1 MRQNAAI
8 PSDGAYREPS
18 ARADCAKTALKS
30 SNTQSK
36 HLADHRVCHAYV
48 SALLRK
54 GAFKVS
60 HVQSALSRAFFSVCP
75 RPRHSFA
82 LVQTK
87 TPFPTYPYPKHPFDF
102 GCTQGSPS
110 CSPES
115 KAPSRL
121 PASTPSRS
129 PKSKAALRDYLNP
142 EPLFAIPC
150 IRGAPSR
157 LPEPK
162 AALHDCLHPRP
173 PLTITRVQS
182 PSSSLES
189 KDPLES

>member
-1 MRQNAAI
+1 MRQNTAI
-8 PSDGAYREPS
+8 PSDDAYRKPS

-60 HVQSALSRAFFSVCP
+60 HVQSALSQAFFSVCP

-82 LVQTK
+82 LAQTK
-87 TPFPTYPYPKHPFDF
+87 TPFRTYPYPKHPFDF

-129 PKSKAALRDYLNP
+129 PKSEAALRDYLNP

-162 AALHDCLHPRP
+162 AALYVAPYPNRP
-173 PLTITRVQS
+173 FKLGCAQGGTS
-182 PSSSLES
+182 
-189 KDPLES
+189 